1 MAKPPT
7 ARPESSPSRLD
18 PQREADL
25 MEHWL
30 ENQRMEMEIQKEQ
43 MRLKNREIDHD
54 KALAE
59 KSIDAQLE
67 DRRLARTEN
76 TRVSRY
82 VLIFLG
88 LVILM
93 LLVFGGYVISKDK
106 ESVLTEIIGLFTE
119 LLKYGI
125 GAITGYFIAKAKF
138 KTDKNNGESSE

>member
-7 ARPESSPSRLD
+7 TRQESSRLD

-54 KALAE
+54 KAIAE

-67 DRRLARTEN
+67 DRRLTRTEN
-76 TRVSRY
+76 TKVSRY
-82 VLIFLG
+82 ILIFLG
-88 LVILM
+88 LTTLM
-93 LLVFGGYVISKDK
+93 LLFFGGYVISKK
-106 ESVLTEIIGLFTE
+106 QRICFNRNHGSGSV
-119 LLKYGI
+119 
-125 GAITGYFIAKAKF
+125 
-138 KTDKNNGESSE
+138 